1 MMTAV
6 VMGALASFVP
16 ADAGVPLSSAGD
28 GHDTVPVFVDGT
40 GPFDF
45 ILDTGADRG
54 AIYPRFAAKAHL
66 KPLPGRDEVIGG
78 QTGSSRLPKYRL
90 GDVVLDGH
98 HLRGSTVFGLPARR
112 DAGREA
118 GVLGNDFMDGA
129 LVAFDFPCRRV
140 EVYDAARDVGRA
152 IGKGPSP
159 IKTGAKEQILTL
171 PVAVNGAAGIAYLDT
186 GSRKT
191 RLTTSFARAARI
203 DLASAA
209 FRDAPPIYGTALHK
223 MTPRSGPIGT
233 VAFGGFTVSNVEAEV
248 IDLPALIEDFKGRPA
263 MILGADLLGRFR
275 LLYDH
280 KAHRIW
286 LRTSECRKS

>member
-1 MMTAV
+1 MQCLQRSPAHSGLARAIAV
-6 VMGALASFVP
+6 ASVLTMIRLCLKMAVAMMGALASFVP
-16 ADAGVPLSSAGD
+16 ADAGVPLSPAGD
-28 GHDTVPVFVDGT
+28 GHDTVPVTVDGA

-66 KPLPGRDEVIGG
+66 RPLPGREELIGG
-78 QTGSSRLPKYRL
+78 QTGSSRLREYKL

-98 HLRGSTVFGLPARR
+98 HFRGSTVVGLPARR

-140 EVYDAARDVGRA
+140 EVYDATSDVGRA

-159 IKTGAKEQILTL
+159 IKTGAKDGVLTL
-171 PVAVNGAAGIAYLDT
+171 PVTVNGATGIAYLDT

-203 DLASAA
+203 NPASTA
-209 FRDAPPIYGTALHK
+209 FRDAPPIYGTALKK

-233 VAFGGFTVSNVEAEV
+233 VAFGGLKVSNVEAEV
-248 IDLPALIEDFKGRPA
+248 IDLPALI
-263 MILGADLLGRFR
+263 
-275 LLYDH
+275 
-280 KAHRIW
+280 
-286 LRTSECRKS
+286 